1 MPAEFKE
8 IDEHV
13 TDIDV
18 ASGNAEA
25 PAPSIKHKFASA
37 KSRRLLLAGGLFAV
51 LALTVVVAYYWN
63 RVSTDDAQVDG
74 DIDPIASK
82 VYGNVA
88 KVLINDNQH
97 VKAGE
102 VVIRIDPRDYQAKV
116 DQARAA
122 LALARARARAAEVT
136 VPLTEET
143 TSSVTAESG
152 ALVVARRAAY
162 DRARAAYEQAA
173 GADLAFAVDN
183 VAAKQ
188 AADDKAQADLRRVT
202 PLAGKEEISR
212 QELDAFSATARVTAS
227 ELKAAREQLLA
238 ARKQVEIRQAAMLN
252 AQAELQR
259 SRAALA
265 QSRASEKQVPIS
277 SARFASAQAAVQKA
291 KADLEAAELQLSYC
305 NITAP
310 MDGVVTRKSV
320 EPGQIVQPGQQ
331 LFVLVPLDRVWVTAD
346 FKETQ
351 LAHVHKGQRAEIS
364 VDMYG
369 ETLEG
374 HVDSIAGATGART
387 SLLPPENATGNFIK
401 VVQRIPVKILVDY
414 NKDYILRPGMNV
426 DATVIT
432 K

>member
-1 MPAEFKE
+1 MPGEFQE
-8 IDEHV
+8 IDEPV
-13 TDIDV
+13 IESETV
-18 ASGNAEA
+18 PENAEVPGNA
-25 PAPSIKHKFASA
+25 IKHKFASA

-51 LALTVVVAYYWN
+51 IALAVMVAYYWN
-63 RVSTDDAQVDG
+63 RVSTDDAQVNG

-88 KVLINDNQH
+88 EVLINDNQPI
-97 VKAGE
+97 KAGE
-102 VVIRIDPRDYQAKV
+102 VIIRIDPRDYQAKV
-116 DQARAA
+116 DQARAT
-122 LALARARARAAEVT
+122 LALARARARAAAVT
-136 VPLTEET
+136 VPLTAET
-143 TSSVTAESG
+143 TRSVTAESQ
-152 ALVVARRAAY
+152 ALVAARRAAY
-162 DRARAAYEQAA
+162 ERARAALEQAT

-212 QELDAFSATARVTAS
+212 QELDAYSATARVTAS
-227 ELKAAREQLLA
+227 ELKAAKERLLA
-238 ARKQVEIRQAAMLN
+238 AQKQVEIRQAAMLN

-265 QSRASEKQVPIS
+265 DSRASEKQVPIS
-277 SARFASAQAAVQKA
+277 SARSASAQAAVQKA
-291 KADLEAAELQLSYC
+291 EADLEAAELQLSYC
-305 NITAP
+305 TITAP

-331 LFVLVPLDRVWVTAD
+331 LFVLVPLDRVWVTAN

-351 LAHVHKGQRAEIS
+351 LAHVHRGQRAEIS

-369 ETLEG
+369 TTLRG

-401 VVQRIPVKILVDY
+401 VVQRIPVKI
-414 NKDYILRPGMNV
+414 PG
-426 DATVIT
+426 
-432 K
+432 